1 MQSVSSRYSS
11 DDLDEADFDRF
22 DPSWKR
28 IANAIQHQIFGDR
41 DLAHVGLLQTDMIV
55 AGL

>member
-28 IANAIQHQIFGDR
+28 IANAIQHQIFGNR
-41 DLAHVGLLQTDMIV
+41 DLAHVGLLQTDMIA